1 MPVIR
6 MCRPGAV
13 VSRRF
18 LLPSEFANAEK
29 AIEDSL
35 ARLDIGYV
43 DLMLLHHPGSHEV
56 QTYEAMECAVQA
68 GKIRSVGVSNYYI
81 KEINE
86 FIPKIKTKPALVQN
100 EIHPFYQEK
109 GIVEHIHGLGI
120 VVEGW

>member
-1 MPVIR
+1 M
-6 MCRPGAV
+6 
-13 VSRRF
+13 
-18 LLPSEFANAEK
+18 LPSEFANAEK
-29 AIEDSL
+29 AIDSL

-43 DLMLLHHPGSHEV
+43 DLMLLHHPGSHECKH
-56 QTYEAMECAVQA
+56 TKRWNAPCRRANPF
-68 GKIRSVGVSNYYI
+68 GRRFNYYI
-81 KEINE
+81 KINE